1 MYNSFYANEIS
12 IAAYVIA
19 GLIGIFLYLL
29 LAVGY
34 MGIFR
39 KADQPIWAAFVPLYN
54 SYILNK
60 IAFGSGWF
68 FLIGLLPA
76 IGEYSKSNSLSL
88 LFSTIGFLYT
98 IFLSNRIATVFD
110 KSKLFT
116 VGLIFLPFIFYPI
129 LGLGSSY
136 YAGQYASG
144 GSFLSTGRSKESF
157 QSDYYTRDYHNNP
170 KQGGYDAGSF
180 YSSGNIP
187 SEQGNSTGVEFF
199 GQENP
204 SAGNGTFGQNN
215 NSAYGNNGYYGQ
227 NNNSGYGNNGYY
239 GQNNNSG
246 YGNDGY
252 YGQNNNSGYGN
263 DGYYGQNNSDY
274 GNR

>member
-1 MYNSFYANEIS
+1 MYNILYQDELS
-12 IAAYVIA
+12 AAVYVIA
-19 GLIGIFLYLL
+19 ILITIFFYLL

-39 KADQPIWAAFVPLYN
+39 KADQPSWAAFVPLYN

-60 IAFGSGWF
+60 IAFGNGWF

-76 IGEYSKSNSLSL
+76 IGKYSKSDSLSL
-88 LFSTIGFLYT
+88 LFSLIGFLYT

-144 GSFLSTGRSKESF
+144 GSFLSTGRSKDFSRANITKGIIVTILNKAAMMQEASTRAAITHMNKAMAQEF
-157 QSDYYTRDYHNNP
+157 NFSDKKIRLPAAVRMVKTTPAMAITVTTVRTTTPAMAMTVITVRIIPTTAIAENNFC
-170 KQGGYDAGSF
+170 Y
-180 YSSGNIP
+180 
-187 SEQGNSTGVEFF
+187 
-199 GQENP
+199 
-204 SAGNGTFGQNN
+204 
-215 NSAYGNNGYYGQ
+215 
-227 NNNSGYGNNGYY
+227 
-239 GQNNNSG
+239 
-246 YGNDGY
+246 
-252 YGQNNNSGYGN
+252 
-263 DGYYGQNNSDY
+263 
-274 GNR
+274 